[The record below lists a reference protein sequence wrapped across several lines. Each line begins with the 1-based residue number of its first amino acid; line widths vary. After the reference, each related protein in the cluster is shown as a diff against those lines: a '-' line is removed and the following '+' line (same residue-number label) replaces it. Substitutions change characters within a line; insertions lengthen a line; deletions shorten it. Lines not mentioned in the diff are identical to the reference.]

1 MTTSNNVHHKSDFDF
16 ILSIKDC
23 SGKPILWPNCD
34 FRVEFY
40 TSVRSR
46 VFIVSWLDGKAT
58 NCRRSEDGRIH
69 VYADNHGLPAG
80 RLSCEFTLFI
90 PDEAYPDGVHR
101 VVFERLTDVLLDKHG
116 CMDCVIAEIEL
127 QLPVFIGDLQL
138 LEQNIGGAID
148 VVNRELEALLGRE
161 PVNRPTDT
169 TPKAAAPQ
177 QVVLR
182 RGYIPAFA
190 VPGNAYRVEEVGP
203 GICKTRLYFGYT
215 RLTINFGRLFPERE
229 NDRCRIVDI
238 KASADNIT
246 IDREAKT
253 ATITDYYYD
262 SKHEYIEITFTMP
275 QDPGTIGRPRP
286 RIVTVDNTGAIMR
299 FDESRTTRPGIDT
312 SQLPDHMPFADFWQH
327 MCALGCDAQYWK
339 SKRTRGSL
347 LTLNPEGI
355 RDSYGTARPR
365 WYKLDWDSNHPDSVP
380 IGVYNQRYLR
390 VRIRTRSRVSAW
402 AYYVLIRD
410 GKGGY
415 WYKRIQK

>member
-138 LEQNIGGAID
+138 LEHNIGGAID
-148 VVNRELEALLGRE
+148 AVNRELEALLGRE

-190 VPGNAYRVEEVGP
+190 APGNAYRVAPRDEG
-203 GICKTRLYFGYT
+203 CFGT
-215 RLTINFGRLFPERE
+215 SLFFSKKKLVINYGRLFPERD

-238 KASADNIT
+238 IANMGGIT

-253 ATITDYYYD
+253 ATCAMDGD
-262 SKHEYIEITFTMP
+262 VKGLCIEIIFSMRNDVNNAQRFP
-275 QDPGTIGRPRP
+275 PV
-286 RIVTVDNTGAIMR
+286 VTVDNTGAIIPL
-299 FDESRTTRPGIDT
+299 DESRTMRLGVDT
-312 SQLPDHMPFADFWQH
+312 SPLPNHEQFAVFWQD
-327 MCALGCDAQYWK
+327 MCALRCEVQYWK
-339 SKRTRGSL
+339 TKAQRSSYINADGKRDYNGK
-347 LTLNPEGI
+347 G
-355 RDSYGTARPR
+355 RPR
-365 WYKLDWDSNHPDSVP
+365 WHKFKYRDNDLFGAGPH
-380 IGVYNQRYLR
+380 GVFNQRYLR
-390 VRIRTRSRVSAW
+390 VRIKTRTRASAW
-402 AYYVLIRD
+402 AYYVLIKD
-410 GKGGY
+410 GEGRY